1 MKRGVRDD
9 PHEKPEPGVHEFF
22 VIVVSEA
29 VLLQAI
35 SLGPL
40 FLAAARETGPTPLI
54 LPLVLELGLLALG
67 CLGFTEIHRR
77 VHSNG
82 LNLIFNI

>member
-29 VLLQAI
+29 VPLQAI

-40 FLAAARETGPTPLI
+40 FLAAARETGPTLLI
-54 LPLVLELGLLALG
+54 LPLVLELDLLALG
-67 CLGFTEIHRR
+67 CLGFTEIHWR